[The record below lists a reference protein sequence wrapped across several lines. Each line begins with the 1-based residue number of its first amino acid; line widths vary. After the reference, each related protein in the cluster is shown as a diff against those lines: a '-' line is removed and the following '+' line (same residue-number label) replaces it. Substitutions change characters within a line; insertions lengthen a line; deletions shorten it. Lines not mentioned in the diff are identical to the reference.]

1 MSDVNFGTNQ
11 DANVWPFGL
20 SVARGVVPNMS
31 GIQKFGY
38 SPDVDGTQSVI
49 WDATGV
55 YAYPASAQPAEIV
68 CASGDDVST
77 GTGARSIEIQGLDEN
92 YNLVTETVT
101 LDNPDSAGIEGVT
114 TNNFLRIFRA
124 LVKTAGSGAT
134 NAGDITVSVAG
145 VDLALIPAGN
155 GQTLQA
161 VYTVPAGKRAYLVSI
176 NAGTAKEK
184 EITLG
189 LYARPLGGAFNVKAF
204 NTFRAILNRDY
215 QIFEVFDEK
224 TDIELRAT
232 ADATTQ
238 VSGGFELLLENK

>member
-20 SVARGVVPNMS
+20 SVARGIVPNMS

-38 SPDVDGTQSVI
+38 SPTVNSTQSVI

-68 CASGDDVST
+68 CDNGNDVST

-124 LVKTAGSGAT
+124 LVKTAGSGGT

-145 VDLALIPAGN
+145 VDLALIPATQ

-184 EITLG
+184 EIALG

-232 ADATTQ
+232 ADASTQ